1 MRQIQNLKICI
12 LKQYELLL
20 ALHVAYLLKFPSE
33 KEKYDFIEIPNI
45 DYVRKIKKMINIA
58 ECKSLI
64 KYIQNFKDESVS
76 INIAIGLDD
85 CYEINERLMDREYI
99 EKYLGYGTLEQFV
112 ILLKEFA
119 QKICWDSFFDE
130 NIDFY
135 QKIINIMDN
144 LPKNLDLTD
153 INHFY
158 GVKNRKY
165 ICIFEFNT

>member
-1 MRQIQNLKICI
+1 MRKIQNLRICV

-20 ALHVAYLLKFPSE
+20 ALHVAYLLEFPSE
-33 KEKYDFIEIPNI
+33 KKKYDFIEIPNI
-45 DYVRKIKKMINIA
+45 DYVRKIKETIDIA
-58 ECKSLI
+58 ECKRLI

-85 CYEINERLMDREYI
+85 CYVINERLMDRGYI

-112 ILLKEFA
+112 TLLKEFA
-119 QKICWDSFFDE
+119 QKIHWDSFFYE

-135 QKIINIMDN
+135 QKIIDIMDK

-153 INHFY
+153 INRFC